1 MAGRRFN
8 VGWLRD
14 VVAAAYVAVVLDA
27 ARGRLQSPKA
37 EAVFSAI
44 STLYSAMYA
53 GGGDPEAGFER
64 LVFDTGWL
72 VDGAAASRALIY
84 STLGMEA
91 GAAWEA
97 LRSLLDG
104 RLPTHWA
111 MRGLLEALQARG
123 VKPHQLAKWASDPTS
138 IGVRFYNVD
147 LDGLPERLLEELPGR
162 LPVRRVEAGRML
174 YDAARRAV
182 EKAKVYQERVAA
194 SVKKL
199 RLRGL

>member
-1 MAGRRFN
+1 MR

-14 VVAAAYVAVVLDA
+14 VIAAAYVAVVLDVA
-27 ARGRLQSPKA
+27 KGRLASPKA

-44 STLYSAMYA
+44 SAIYSALYA

-64 LVFDTGWL
+64 LVSDSGWV
-72 VDGAAASRALIY
+72 VDGAAASRALIHA
-84 STLGMEA
+84 TLGMGA

-97 LRSLLDG
+97 LRSLLEG
-104 RLPTHWA
+104 RVPAHWA
-111 MRGLLEALQARG
+111 WRGLLEALQARG
-123 VKPHQLAKWASDPTS
+123 VRPHLLVKWASDPVS

-147 LDGLPERLLEELPGR
+147 LDGLPGRLLAELPGR
-162 LPVRRVEAGRML
+162 LPRRRIEAGRVL

-182 EKAKVYQERVAA
+182 EKSPPYVERVAG